1 MRKSVKMS
9 LKVIAMNKR
18 CLDFNLSFLGFL
30 TVEKCDEW
38 PVQKCTT
45 RKETVLKYTP
55 ETSCNPEPRELC
67 YPSECQLVQ
76 VFKDKICVFD
86 EILKTFTSSQFI
98 CILSG
103 NPLSQQDQDCDR
115 QRA

>member
-1 MRKSVKMS
+1 M
-9 LKVIAMNKR
+9 
-18 CLDFNLSFLGFL
+18 
-30 TVEKCDEW
+30 EKCDEW
-38 PVQKCTT
+38 PVQKCTAE
-45 RKETVLKYTP
+45 KKTVLKYTP